1 MRGVRVAITL
11 LLFTV
16 AACGSGGGTQ
26 PSADLTGVWEF
37 SYSTRAAQ
45 ACGPPAPGDL
55 FPGCSGAGELTLT
68 QAGERIDGTAVFRGG
83 CQSCGS
89 AADFFGSSS
98 PVTGQL
104 RGDRL
109 ELDTGRCRHEARV
122 PADASE
128 VSGTAACSYE
138 GETGGTW
145 RMTRR

>member
-1 MRGVRVAITL
+1 MRATVTL
-11 LLFTV
+11 LLLTLAV
-16 AACGSGGGTQ
+16 CGSRRVTQ

-45 ACGPPAPGDL
+45 ACAPPAPPDL
-55 FPGCSGAGELTLT
+55 FAGCSGAGEMKLT
-68 QAGERIDGTAVFRGG
+68 QAGEQIDGTVVFRGG

-89 AADFFGSSS
+89 AADFFGSAE

-109 ELDTGRCRHEARV
+109 ALSTGLCRYEAGV
-122 PADASE
+122 PADASD

-138 GETGGTW
+138 VETGGTW
-145 RMTRR
+145 RMKRR

>member
-1 MRGVRVAITL
+1 MRGSRVAITWL
-11 LLFTV
+11 LLTL
-16 AACGSGGGTQ
+16 AACGSDPVTQ
-26 PSADLTGVWEF
+26 PTADLTGVWEF

-89 AADFFGSSS
+89 AADFFGSAS
-98 PVTGQL
+98 PLTGRL
-104 RGDRL
+104 RADRL
-109 ELDTGRCRHEARV
+109 EISTELCRYEARV
-122 PADASE
+122 SPDASE

-138 GETGGTW
+138 VETGGTW
-145 RMTRR
+145 SMKRR